1 MSEGQRD
8 LYYNRYM
15 FYTNTEI
22 AKFLEKIAVAYE
34 LKKKNRFRI
43 IAYQN
48 AADFIKNYPNN
59 LEEIWQKDK
68 KELDNVP
75 GIGEA
80 ILKKLDYLF
89 THHKNPP
96 KVQKLFDSIHPAIFV
111 LNEVNT
117 IGPKTA
123 AKLVKEIKFP
133 LDKEKIIEKLIDYAQ
148 KNNKTTLL
156 KNAKE
161 YIGNVDRLPYETAN
175 QLASEII
182 NYLKQKFPNYEI
194 LPLGSLRRKTQTI
207 GDIDIAVCSSNS
219 QTIIDYFVKYP
230 KSYGTFDQGPKKAS
244 IKLKGNIRVDLM
256 VEPKKNWGNLVQH
269 FTGSKNHN
277 IELRKYA
284 LKKGLSISEYG
295 IKDLK
300 TGKLHQFDNEED
312 LYKFLHYPYL
322 KPEER

>member
-8 LYYNRYM
+8 LYYNRHM

-123 AKLVKEIKFP
+123 AKLVKEI
-133 LDKEKIIEKLIDYAQ
+133 
-148 KNNKTTLL
+148 
-156 KNAKE
+156 
-161 YIGNVDRLPYETAN
+161 
-175 QLASEII
+175 S
-182 NYLKQKFPNYEI
+182 
-194 LPLGSLRRKTQTI
+194 
-207 GDIDIAVCSSNS
+207 AV
-219 QTIIDYFVKYP
+219 
-230 KSYGTFDQGPKKAS
+230 
-244 IKLKGNIRVDLM
+244 LM
-256 VEPKKNWGNLVQH
+256 Q
-269 FTGSKNHN
+269 
-277 IELRKYA
+277 
-284 LKKGLSISEYG
+284 
-295 IKDLK
+295 
-300 TGKLHQFDNEED
+300 
-312 LYKFLHYPYL
+312 
-322 KPEER
+322 